1 MIPRDGL
8 HCIIFEQLILSKAL
22 RHMKSRRRRVI
33 TIGVLLAAVGACIP
47 IALMSWLAIKIASQ
61 NEQALLSL
69 VAQRTLAQAQRT
81 FDETR
86 RVLIAMETAHLAPCS
101 DAHIARMRGEALNS
115 IAVDEIGFFEEG
127 VLKCTSWGRT
137 TRGYRQT
144 PADYVRTDGVGVTLR
159 VRPYVSVSNEMIAMQ
174 LGQHNALV
182 LPTRFVDD
190 TNDATGIDVV
200 LLTTH
205 GQVLATSRYR
215 AATADGTGGHNMQRN
230 LVSNQVANGGL
241 VVVASESRAALRRG
255 VMHELVILLPIGLFL
270 ALFIVGLIVWLSR
283 RRLSPQAELEL
294 AVRKREFFVEYQP
307 IVALRTGICV
317 GAEALVRWRRPDGA
331 VVRPDLFIPLAEET
345 GLIRQITD
353 QVIDI
358 IIADLCAVLITDR
371 TLHIAINV
379 CADDIQSGRILPVI
393 AEKLHSSGIH
403 TQQIWLEATERG
415 FMDVETAQKTLAM
428 AREAGHSV
436 AIDDFGTGYSSLQYL
451 QRLPLDALKID
462 RSFVDTIGRDTATSS
477 VVLHII
483 KLARD
488 LGLFSVAE
496 GVETEAQLQFLKDQG
511 VDFGQGWLFG
521 KPLSASGFLQY
532 HARQKLR
539 FGAAPEVIQVGHAE
553 TGSA

>member
-1 MIPRDGL
+1 
-8 HCIIFEQLILSKAL
+8 
-22 RHMKSRRRRVI
+22 MKSRRRRVI

-69 VAQRTLAQAQRT
+69 VAKRTLVQAQRT
-81 FDETR
+81 FEETH
-86 RVLIAMETAHLAPCS
+86 RVLIAMENAHLAPCS
-101 DAHIARMRGEALNS
+101 DAHIARMRSEALNS

-137 TRGYRQT
+137 THGYRQT
-144 PADYVRTDGVGVTLR
+144 PADYVRADRVGVTLR
-159 VRPYVSVSNEMIAMQ
+159 VRPYVSATNEMIAMQ

-182 LPTRFVDD
+182 LPTRFVDE
-190 TNDATGIDVV
+190 TNDTTGIDVV

-205 GQVLATSRYR
+205 GQVIATSRYQ
-215 AATADGTGGHNMQRN
+215 AATADGARGYNMQRD
-230 LVSNQVANGGL
+230 LVSNRVVSDGL
-241 VVVASESRAALRRG
+241 VVVASESSSALRRG

-270 ALFIVGLIVWLSR
+270 ALFIIGLIVWLSR

-358 IIADLCAVLITDR
+358 IIADLCPVLIRDR
-371 TLHIAINV
+371 TLHIAVNV
-379 CADDIQSGRILPVI
+379 CAEDIQSGRILPVI

-403 TQQIWLEATERG
+403 NQQIWLEATERG
-415 FMDVETAQKTLAM
+415 FMDVETAQRTLAM

-496 GVETEAQLQFLKDQG
+496 GVETEAQLQFLKEQG

-532 HARQKLR
+532 HAQQKRR
-539 FGAAPEVIQVGHAE
+539 FGAAPEIIQVGHAD
-553 TGSA
+553 TRTVQ